1 MIFEHIKLFVKK
13 RLFFILLL
21 ISIIYTLPVY
31 NKYWA
36 PCDEGIILVAA
47 EELLAGRIP
56 YKDFF
61 VIMYPPGQ
69 IYVMAL
75 LLKLFSSSIIAGRI
89 YTVLISVAI
98 TMLAFCMARL
108 ITKKTKL
115 SILAWFFVLVS
126 LAPRL
131 GPIPAP
137 IWPGV
142 FLGLLAIYLFMKY
155 LKNPGGK
162 AIFVTGLVAGLAV
175 LFRHIIGIY
184 SILSIFGIF
193 FILFIKSRRVFKD
206 ILVFLGGVLLVVVPV
221 FLYLMSKGATDDII
235 NSLMLF
241 PLIHVETA
249 GLPFP
254 APCFNLNMIFH
265 GSLQFIKINQYYIPI
280 VIYLWTFLYLVKE
293 MFQKK
298 LYNTE
303 NLQAGVVLIFGIF
316 TFTQVVVRTDPAHLL
331 TIIAPSAILICFIAY
346 KTLYQKHPKKIVKGV
361 LYTFLFV
368 SMGLFVLLSIKNID
382 KYYKNS
388 YRKIY
393 KKDTIKTDFGRGS
406 IYLPKEER
414 EEVLDTIKFIQENT
428 APDEFIYVGNSVH
441 WKDDFGGSIIMYYLA
456 ERRPAAKYYEFAPG
470 LITDP
475 KVQEEIKESLIKH
488 NVKII
493 ILQDIDTEGI
503 REKDIPKDRM
513 ILDSFIRANYRQVGK
528 KGKYNLYKR

>member
-1 MIFEHIKLFVKK
+1 MIRESIKLFIKK

-21 ISIIYTLPVY
+21 ISIIYTLPTY
-31 NKYWA
+31 NKFWA

-47 EELLAGRIP
+47 EELLAGKII

-75 LLKLFSSSIIAGRI
+75 LLKLFSFSMMAGRI
-89 YTVLISVAI
+89 YTVFVSVA
-98 TMLAFCMARL
+98 TSMLVFYMARL
-108 ITKKTKL
+108 LTKKTKL

-142 FLGLLAIYLFMKY
+142 FLALLAIYLFMKY
-155 LKNPGGK
+155 LQNPGGK
-162 AIFVTGLVAGLAV
+162 AIFITGLITGLAV
-175 LFRHIIGIY
+175 LFRHVIGAY
-184 SILSIFGIF
+184 SILSIFGVF

-206 ILVFLGGVLLVVVPV
+206 ILIFLGGVLLVVVPV
-221 FLYLMSKGATDDII
+221 ILYLMSKGATNDII
-235 NSLMLF
+235 NSLILF
-241 PLIHVETA
+241 PFIHVETA

-254 APCFNLNMIFH
+254 APCLNLNMIFH
-265 GSLQFIKINQYYIPI
+265 GSLQFIKINQYYIP
-280 VIYLWTFLYLVKE
+280 VIIYIWTFLYLVKK

-298 LYNTE
+298 LYDTE
-303 NLQAGVVLIFGIF
+303 NLQVGALLIFGIF
-316 TFTQVVVRTDPAHLL
+316 TFTQVLVRTDPAHLL
-331 TIIAPSAILICFIAY
+331 TIIAPSAILVCFIAY
-346 KTLYQKHPKKIVKGV
+346 KALYQKHSKKIIKCV
-361 LYTFLFV
+361 LYTFLFI

-393 KKDTIKTDFGRGS
+393 KKDTIKTNFNRGS

-414 EEVLDTIKFIQENT
+414 AEVLDTIEFIQENT

-441 WKDDFGGSIIMYYLA
+441 WKDDFGGTIIMYYLA

-488 NVKII
+488 NVKIL

-503 REKDIPKDRM
+503 RERDIPKDRM
-513 ILDSFIRANYRQVGK
+513 ILDRFIRANYRQVGK